1 MRISSQCDYAVR
13 ASFVLA
19 LNFGKESLSI
29 QEIADDQD
37 IPKRFLE
44 HLLLSLKNAGLVKSN
59 RGKDG
64 GYQLAKDPEKIRVS
78 DIFKAIEGTTDVLP
92 QNKVGSKS
100 VLVSE
105 VWDKVQ
111 ESVIEVLQSVSLQDL
126 VDKSHKLRKSVMYHI

>member
-13 ASFVLA
+13 AGFVLA
-19 LNFGKESLSI
+19 LNFGKEAVSI
-29 QEIADDQD
+29 QAIADEQD

-64 GYQLAKDPEKIRVS
+64 GYMLAKDPGKIS
-78 DIFKAIEGTTDVLP
+78 IEDIFKAIEGTTSVAP
-92 QNKVGSKS
+92 QNKAGSKS

-105 VWDKVQ
+105 VWAKVQ
-111 ESVIEVLQSVSLQDL
+111 ENVIEVLQSVSLQDL